1 MENGGKTVNT
11 KKILRIVIPVLV
23 IVVVGV
29 MWFAKNSGG
38 AADAGAADGANP
50 DFVLEVTEGLDIE
63 ALKSYGLPIIIDFGA
78 DSCIPC
84 KEMAPVLQ
92 ELNQDLRGEAIVK
105 FVDVWKYPELAE
117 GYPVR
122 VIPTQILIDAE
133 GNPYVP
139 ADPQASQM
147 TMYGNQE
154 TQEHLFT
161 AHEGGMTK
169 EMILTALT
177 EMGLEQ

>member
-1 MENGGKTVNT
+1 M
-11 KKILRIVIPVLV
+11 RIVIPVLV
-23 IVVVGV
+23 IVAVGV

-38 AADAGAADGANP
+38 AADAGTSAGANP

-78 DSCIPC
+78 DSCITC
-84 KEMAPVLQ
+84 KEMAPVLK

-122 VIPTQILIDAE
+122 VIPTQIFIDAE
-133 GNPYVP
+133 GNPHVP
-139 ADPQASQM
+139 ADPQA
-147 TMYGNQE
+147 
-154 TQEHLFT
+154 
-161 AHEGGMTK
+161 
-169 EMILTALT
+169 
-177 EMGLEQ
+177 